1 MSTFSEYLE
10 KTATQAKKETD
21 EKIKEGKIKPKFRKP
36 TRENQ
41 GLKNTKIAG
50 GDEVVN
56 EEENL
61 VEYQC
66 DLIGGDYV
74 EIYLPENATEA
85 EIRNKAI
92 EEASNNLKLEEYRK
106 RPIKNRQ

>member
-1 MSTFSEYLE
+1 MSKFKEYLE
-10 KTATQAKKETD
+10 KTTK
-21 EKIKEGKIKPKFRKP
+21 
-36 TRENQ
+36 ENQ
-41 GLKNTKIAG
+41 GLKNTKIKG

-66 DLIGGDYV
+66 DLSGGDYV
-74 EIYLPENATEA
+74 EIYLPENTTES

>member
-1 MSTFSEYLE
+1 MSTFREYLTKLSKE
-10 KTATQAKKETD
+10 DEGLNNIKTQD
-21 EKIKEGKIKPKFRKP
+21 R
-36 TRENQ
+36 
-41 GLKNTKIAG
+41 
-50 GDEVVN
+50 DEVVN
-56 EEENL
+56 EAENL

-66 DLIGGDYV
+66 DLSGGDYV
-74 EIYLPENATEA
+74 EIYLPENASES